1 MIPTVS
7 PTRASYVCE
16 GVGVGFEED
25 PLIKP
30 DRMGFDGRASSLTQ
44 GQEILMFRAKVVVP
58 FIYDAFDG
66 EVLTTIN
73 GFSGTGGEMTFDLDF
88 VAIP

>member
-1 MIPTVS
+1 
-7 PTRASYVCE
+7 
-16 GVGVGFEED
+16 
-25 PLIKP
+25 
-30 DRMGFDGRASSLTQ
+30 
-44 GQEILMFRAKVVVP
+44 MFRAKVVVP